1 MYILENKPSFN
12 AYHSMSGKKCCVNR
26 DFDVP
31 TWATL
36 LLEPIHR
43 WNADPEMLIVWAD

>member
-12 AYHSMSGKKCCVNR
+12 AYHSVSGKKCCFNG

-31 TWATL
+31 TL

-43 WNADPEMLIVWAD
+43 WYADPEMLIVWAD